1 MPLLMAF
8 VLTSRRRLARR
19 LRRGTTTTNGC
30 CFRDEGDARE
40 RDACEEAFVVAND
53 DVAAITFPREEES
66 RKEAEDMRRRKSD
79 EKLYALCVLSC
90 L

>member
-1 MPLLMAF
+1 MAF

-40 RDACEEAFVVAND
+40 RACEEAFVVAND

-66 RKEAEDMRRRKSD
+66 RKEAEDMRR
-79 EKLYALCVLSC
+79 
-90 L
+90 

>member
-19 LRRGTTTTNGC
+19 LRRGTTNGF

-53 DVAAITFPREEES
+53 DDAAITFPREEES
-66 RKEAEDMRRRKSD
+66 RKEAEDMRKRRKSD
-79 EKLYALCVLSC
+79 EKIYALCAIRA
-90 L
+90 